1 MDLTTDKKDYEK
13 THSPPTPTADRDG
26 HDSSNHSKEPSQHE
40 AGTAAGDCD
49 IDRVGKPKPSLVENL
64 PTNTVGKPNQN
75 LVEKLPVNMVGK
87 QLPLGVRKPDTVT
100 NRQVAEITATR
111 QDSDVSI
118 REEHSHQQDMV
129 IKWHGETLNGLN
141 VSKVRDNIGAK
152 NDKSEIETSEH
163 TCDEDTALQVGL
175 SNMEE
180 RKLEID
186 ESNRPSVIEDEDQYQ
201 LPDTQNPELQPRGGS
216 PQFHSSRPR
225 VLPGAHP
232 AHSVHSTVGISRP
245 GIGMG
250 HGLPVPIHLEIE
262 RRHEALVGEPQLHM
276 QEMSS
281 TVSSPGSGSKTS
293 PLNNNLKC
301 LVCGDKSSGI
311 HYGVLACEGCK
322 GFFRRALQDVGD
334 PARKKCFYN
343 KNCEITILTRN
354 RCQYCRL
361 QKCLALGMSR
371 SAAKLGRRSRKMRDL
386 IRSIEDK
393 QTEQALH
400 GLLSLNSD
408 SESRT
413 LIDSLDQNEVNLNR
427 QEINHLSVAALQMLL
442 KQRAECGPN
451 YPRQRAHGATPPRHS
466 SPLLDGPPLA
476 HSGMNRV
483 DSDQPLDLSDESN
496 LSNTQDH
503 FNGVQTSLPLNLITT
518 ASTRAQMMGSILNMQ
533 SQLPFHLPHSP
544 LAIKTEDGH
553 IEDRR
558 SPYLPMFDPSLTV
571 TSRNSPSVLK
581 SQSLVAQQYA
591 IQQQL
596 AAAMVQH
603 HLAVNSASL
612 DLTTTTPVTN
622 RHYELKREEGEPGD
636 GEDREP
642 GSESVSNSTSKSVI
656 IQQTSLDL
664 RKVIKEEESMK
675 HSRSPIKKRPYVPMQ
690 GSEKEVVYKHSR
702 LSTDSSSSSLRSF
715 TPDRR
720 PSSAEQS
727 PSATPYPA
735 HVPAPTSSQL
745 ADTRYSQPLHI
756 DTSSHLINSHGPRP
770 VSPNMYHQSP
780 LASDYRRGS
789 SPDMRP
795 SRDKQPQSDHHHTA
809 VVAPIIQNRYCT
821 QLSREDEARITV
833 PLLTVKI
840 HESFYSTFTFLKHR
854 LDEMQYKLRNYQGNE
869 MMDGIINRLLS
880 GHLDKSNTF
889 QGLDGRPLKSGEV
902 CWNAFQRLLNQSIQ
916 DVINFAKRIPGF
928 TNLDQEDQISLI
940 KGGCFEVACVVHAQ
954 FIDAESNTIYLDGH
968 SALVRRDEMKC
979 GFPLG
984 EHFVELMFN
993 LCIRFNTFR
1002 LGDAEKALF
1011 SALVLISPDRQGL
1024 KNREKVSRL
1033 QELLI
1038 QALQTQVAAA
1048 HPDEGGLFPRLLMSI
1063 SSLRELGVEH
1073 RRMLGSL
1080 KGQISFAH
1088 DLYAETF
1095 DLLN

>member
-1 MDLTTDKKDYEK
+1 
-13 THSPPTPTADRDG
+13 
-26 HDSSNHSKEPSQHE
+26 
-40 AGTAAGDCD
+40 
-49 IDRVGKPKPSLVENL
+49 
-64 PTNTVGKPNQN
+64 
-75 LVEKLPVNMVGK
+75 
-87 QLPLGVRKPDTVT
+87 
-100 NRQVAEITATR
+100 
-111 QDSDVSI
+111 
-118 REEHSHQQDMV
+118 
-129 IKWHGETLNGLN
+129 
-141 VSKVRDNIGAK
+141 
-152 NDKSEIETSEH
+152 
-163 TCDEDTALQVGL
+163 
-175 SNMEE
+175 
-180 RKLEID
+180 
-186 ESNRPSVIEDEDQYQ
+186 
-201 LPDTQNPELQPRGGS
+201 
-216 PQFHSSRPR
+216 
-225 VLPGAHP
+225 
-232 AHSVHSTVGISRP
+232 
-245 GIGMG
+245 
-250 HGLPVPIHLEIE
+250 
-262 RRHEALVGEPQLHM
+262 
-276 QEMSS
+276 
-281 TVSSPGSGSKTS
+281 
-293 PLNNNLKC
+293 
-301 LVCGDKSSGI
+301 
-311 HYGVLACEGCK
+311 
-322 GFFRRALQDVGD
+322 
-334 PARKKCFYN
+334 
-343 KNCEITILTRN
+343 
-354 RCQYCRL
+354 
-361 QKCLALGMSR
+361 
-371 SAAKLGRRSRKMRDL
+371 MRDL

-889 QGLDGRPLKSGEV
+889 QYDKYYDKYPAELQYDKYPAELQYDKYPAELQYDKYPAELQYDKYPAELQYDKYPAELHPVPTPSINSKACSLVPTPSINSKACSLVPTPSINSWVCSTVPTPSINSRACSPGLDGRPLKSGEV

-940 KGGCFEVACVVHAQ
+940 KGGCFE
-954 FIDAESNTIYLDGH
+954 
-968 SALVRRDEMKC
+968 
-979 GFPLG
+979 
-984 EHFVELMFN
+984 
-993 LCIRFNTFR
+993 
-1002 LGDAEKALF
+1002 
-1011 SALVLISPDRQGL
+1011 
-1024 KNREKVSRL
+1024 
-1033 QELLI
+1033 
-1038 QALQTQVAAA
+1038 
-1048 HPDEGGLFPRLLMSI
+1048 
-1063 SSLRELGVEH
+1063 
-1073 RRMLGSL
+1073 
-1080 KGQISFAH
+1080 
-1088 DLYAETF
+1088 
-1095 DLLN
+1095 